1 MTLANALVAALAVV
15 FISGC
20 GNTAAGMKEDSKDNG
35 QKSAEQAQNISRGAN
50 EAGKNFGAATTLTP
64 VIKTAIVADKR
75 LNDPKN
81 LIDVSCT
88 SETVNLSGH
97 VTSQELKDLAESITT
112 KTLKE
117 KSAIQKIENKL
128 TIMP

>member
-1 MTLANALVAALAVV
+1 MTLANTLVAALAVV

-50 EAGKNFGAATTLTP
+50 EAGKDFGAATTLTP

-81 LIDVSCT
+81 LIDVGCT

-97 VTSQELKDLAESITT
+97 VTSRELKDLAESITM
-112 KTLKE
+112 KALKE
-117 KSAIQKIENKL
+117 KSATQKIENKL